1 MKRFAIEIV
10 KGNDSRILGT
20 YDTKEQGV
28 EVGKSYAQALAGE
41 GGVVTL
47 ICADFDG
54 HNKRTSND
62 CRLYE
67 VWDIPKEA

>member
-10 KGNDSRILGT
+10 KGNGSRILGT
-20 YDTKEQGV
+20 YDTKDQGY
-28 EVGKSYAQALAGE
+28 EVGKSYAQDLAGE

-47 ICADFDG
+47 IYADFDEH
-54 HNKRTSND
+54 HNRTSND

-67 VWDIPKEA
+67 VWNIPKEA